1 MNEHTTPAHLLPS
14 LTVVMTT
21 WAPTGPE
28 GYQRATNARMT
39 LNSWQHRLVYE
50 GPLYLHIAD
59 DGSMLPEYPAS
70 IVDYPG
76 NFLETTYS
84 RQERHGVG
92 ASLNA
97 GFRQAHDLRGG
108 LVLYAVD
115 DWLLLEALDVT
126 PWARLLVERAEIGMV
141 RLGPPHPDLTG
152 RIEALTSE
160 WQGWGL
166 RLDRHHY
173 AFGHRPALYH
183 QRMRDV
189 YGPFA
194 EDVNAYECERLYAER
209 FALAARFGP
218 DGPYNPGIVLAL
230 PHPWLHVTGP
240 EFAGI
245 EPAAAVG
252 DVRGHGWV
260 RPRPDGAKARCGGPA
275 ICSVCKAEA
284 EALR

>member
-1 MNEHTTPAHLLPS
+1 MNEHTTPAHLLPP

-21 WAPTGPE
+21 WAPTGPD
-28 GYQRATNARMT
+28 GYRRATNARMT
-39 LNSWQHRLVYE
+39 LGTWQHRLVYE

-59 DGSMLPEYPAS
+59 DGSALPDYPAN
-70 IVDYPG
+70 IVEYPG

-115 DWLLLEALDVT
+115 DWLLLEQFDVS
-126 PWARLLVERAEIGMV
+126 PWARLLVERSEVGMV

-152 RIEALTSE
+152 RIEALTAE

-183 QRMRDV
+183 QRMRDA

-209 FALAARFGP
+209 WARGFLTE
-218 DGPYNPGIVLAL
+218 PGIVLAL
-230 PHPWLHVTGP
+230 PHPWLHVDGP

-245 EPAAAVG
+245 EPAGAVG
-252 DVRGHGWV
+252 AGLGHGWV
-260 RPRPDGAKARCGGPA
+260 RPRPDGAMARCGGPA
-275 ICSVCKAEA
+275 ICSLCKAEA